1 MSHHSAVRSAPRGLV
16 TPPRLTER
24 QTARWSLDQPA
35 APAAS
40 QRLRIGHVNVRHLAP
55 AHKIDEI
62 RLMLNSHNLDI
73 LCLTE
78 TFLSSDISDGL
89 LLFPGYR
96 VYRRDRAVP
105 RRGRT
110 QVRGGGIVVL
120 VRSDI
125 GACEL
130 DVSPPGDSRVEFLWL
145 GVASRGKRHAR
156 RRRELRILAALA
168 DTTQVTEA
176 TNKEALAA
184 RLAKGNARLQPV
196 PLKEGE
202 LPDCITRRC
211 EGKVRQK
218 VSYTCDLCTVQLT
231 SLVKVQEHLVSQRH
245 TALQE
250 GRPDPTLDGQH
261 PASKTRRKAS
271 VKNSWFW

>member
-1 MSHHSAVRSAPRGLV
+1 MWRGSTSVLKMKTKGAEQDAPTQLSSVKKSKRRRGKKKARPTVPEGAEAHGDEEIPSQPGDVTAQVVDVTSQSDGFTSQFTEKSPETFACEACDIQMKNSAQLSA
-16 TPPRLTER
+16 
-24 QTARWSLDQPA
+24 
-35 APAAS
+35 
-40 QRLRIGHVNVRHLAP
+40 H
-55 AHKIDEI
+55 
-62 RLMLNSHNLDI
+62 LNS
-73 LCLTE
+73 
-78 TFLSSDISDGL
+78 
-89 LLFPGYR
+89 
-96 VYRRDRAVP
+96 
-105 RRGRT
+105 
-110 QVRGGGIVVL
+110 
-120 VRSDI
+120 
-125 GACEL
+125 
-130 DVSPPGDSRVEFLWL
+130 
-145 GVASRGKRHAR
+145 KRHAR

-168 DTTQVTEA
+168 DTTQVTEV
-176 TNKEALAA
+176 TDKEALAA
-184 RLAKGNARLQPV
+184 RLAKGNTRLQPV